1 MKKRIPKHLVRM
13 VWERYNGQ
21 SYTAKCNVTWCN
33 VVLSCMSS
41 NWHVGHNIPE
51 SWGGR
56 TCINNLRPICSDCN
70 LGMGARMTIDS
81 WDRDFSGPEKRLELV
96 AAEALC
102 LFVKRKR
109 KRTVSIDKRPSKR
122 PRLT

>member
-1 MKKRIPKHLVRM
+1 
-13 VWERYNGQ
+13 
-21 SYTAKCNVTWCN
+21 
-33 VVLSCMSS
+33 MSA

-56 TCINNLRPICSDCN
+56 TCLNNLRPICSDCN
-70 LGMGARMTIDS
+70 LGMGARMTIDT
-81 WDRDFSGPEKRLELV
+81 WERDFSGPTSRLELI

-102 LFVKRKR
+102 SITVKKRKR
-109 KRTVSIDKRPSKR
+109 RRTMSSSETEHRPSKR